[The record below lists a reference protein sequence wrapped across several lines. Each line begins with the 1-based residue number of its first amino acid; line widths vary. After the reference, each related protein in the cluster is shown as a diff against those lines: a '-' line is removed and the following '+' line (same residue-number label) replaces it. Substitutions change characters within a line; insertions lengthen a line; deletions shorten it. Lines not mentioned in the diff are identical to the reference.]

1 MRILH
6 SLEGHTWSGGQQQA
20 LLLAMG
26 QAARGHDVLLMCQR
40 GSELERR
47 ASSHGVRLRPHD
59 YRGELNPVSIAGL
72 ANAFREFRPDVVNV
86 HRAWAHTQWALVAL
100 VHRFRGLIVTRRVLF
115 RPDFNPVSL
124 VKYRT
129 PAVRGYIAVSR
140 AVADRLKE
148 IGVEERRIR
157 VVYSATD
164 TNRFSPAS
172 REPLSGPW
180 PVPEHA
186 PVGLLVGNYHRNKG
200 HDLLLG
206 AFPKAA
212 EGWPALHLVIAG
224 NGTDSGPLPAK
235 LEGHP
240 LRERIHILGYRNDV
254 PALIS
259 RSTFTV
265 NASYEEGF
273 SGTVRESLSMGV
285 PVLASDIPANRE
297 MNELVP
303 ISLFESGN
311 EADLARGILSMN
323 VRERPEERLRRRE
336 AAVDFFSRDSMVDAT
351 LRAYRDL
358 GIPAS

>member
-26 QAARGHDVLLMCQR
+26 QAAKGHDVLLMCQK

-47 ASSHGVRLRPHD
+47 AFSHGVRLRPHD
-59 YRGELNPVSIAGL
+59 YRGELNPVSITGL
-72 ANAFREFRPDVVNV
+72 AKAFTEFRPDVVNV
-86 HRAWAHTQWALVAL
+86 HRAWAHTQWAIVSLI
-100 VHRFRGLIVTRRVLF
+100 HRFRGLIVTRRVLF

-140 AVADRLKE
+140 AVAERLKE
-148 IGVEERRIR
+148 TGVGERRVR

-164 TNRFSPAS
+164 TNRFSPTS
-172 REPLSGPW
+172 REPLNGPW
-180 PVPEHA
+180 PVPERA
-186 PVGLLVGNYHRNKG
+186 PVALLVGNYHRNKG

-206 AFPKAA
+206 AFQKAA
-212 EGWPALHLVIAG
+212 DGWPALHLVIAG
-224 NGTDSGPLPAK
+224 NGTDSGPLTAK
-235 LEGHP
+235 LEGNP
-240 LRERIHILGYRNDV
+240 LRERIHILGYRSDV
-254 PALIS
+254 PALMS
-259 RSTFTV
+259 RATFTV
-265 NASYEEGF
+265 NASFEEGF
-273 SGTVRESLSMGV
+273 SGTVRESLAMGV

-303 ISLFESGN
+303 ISLFKSGN

-323 VRERPEERLRRRE
+323 ECERSEDRLRRRE
-336 AAVDFFSRDSMVDAT
+336 AAVDCFSQDSMVDAT

-358 GIPAS
+358 GIPVA

>member
-47 ASSHGVRLRPHD
+47 ASSHGVPLRPHD

-72 ANAFREFRPDVVNV
+72 AKAFKDFRPDVVNV
-86 HRAWAHTQWALVAL
+86 HRAWAHTQWALVSL

-148 IGVEERRIR
+148 TGVEGRRVR

-164 TNRFSPAS
+164 TSRFNPLL

-180 PVPEHA
+180 PVPENA
-186 PVGLLVGNYHRNKG
+186 PVALLVGNYHRNKG
-200 HDLLLG
+200 HDLLLA
-206 AFPKAA
+206 AFQKAV
-212 EGWPALHLVIAG
+212 ESWPGLQLVIAG

-235 LEGHP
+235 LEGNP
-240 LRERIHILGYRNDV
+240 LRERIHILGYRTDV
-254 PALIS
+254 PALMA

-303 ISLFESGN
+303 ITLFEAGN
-311 EADLARGILSMN
+311 EADLARGILTMN
-323 VRERPEERLRRRE
+323 KRERPEDRLRRRE
-336 AAVDFFSRDSMVDAT
+336 AAVDLFSPDSMVEST

-358 GIPAS
+358 GIAAV